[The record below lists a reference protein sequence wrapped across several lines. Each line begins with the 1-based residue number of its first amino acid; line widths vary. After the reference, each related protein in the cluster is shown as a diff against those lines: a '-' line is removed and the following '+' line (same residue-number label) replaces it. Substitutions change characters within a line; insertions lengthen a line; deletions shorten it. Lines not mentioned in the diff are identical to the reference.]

1 MNWNELDAPLLV
13 QYIALVLLAAGYHVV
28 AGGIQFTAWRRVG
41 EGRSGRRLMAKRH
54 KSAMKRMRQ
63 DEKRHLRNVSVK
75 SFLKTIT
82 RRIERLIV
90 QKDASNAESVLRH
103 AVSAFDKAAGKGII
117 HVNKAARKKASL
129 SRKVYALQRG
139 G

>member
-1 MNWNELDAPLLV
+1 
-13 QYIALVLLAAGYHVV
+13 
-28 AGGIQFTAWRRVG
+28 
-41 EGRSGRRLMAKRH
+41 MAKRH

-117 HVNKAARKKASL
+117 HANKAARKKASL